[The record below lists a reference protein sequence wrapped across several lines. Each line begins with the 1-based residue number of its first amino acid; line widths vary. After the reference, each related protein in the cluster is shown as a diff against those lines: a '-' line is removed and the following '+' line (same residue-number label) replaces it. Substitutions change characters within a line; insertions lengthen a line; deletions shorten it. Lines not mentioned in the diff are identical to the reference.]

1 LRTDPLAKRYARA
14 LFELAREAEK
24 TGPVLEE
31 LRSFAAF
38 LQKEGR
44 IRAYLVSPE
53 VAKKTKLEMVESLL
67 STRFSPMVKQFIKLL
82 LEKGRQNYLGQI
94 VEAYGQLYDRS
105 IGRVRARVF
114 SAVPLQETQMEQIR
128 QQVGRYLNSE
138 ILLENRVD
146 VAILGGVIIEFS
158 GVVIDGSLRHQLNQ
172 LRQELRQNKS
182 GAAL

>member
-1 LRTDPLAKRYARA
+1 
-14 LFELAREAEK
+14 
-24 TGPVLEE
+24 
-31 LRSFAAF
+31 
-38 LQKEGR
+38 
-44 IRAYLVSPE
+44 
-53 VAKKTKLEMVESLL
+53 
-67 STRFSPMVKQFIKLL
+67 
-82 LEKGRQNYLGQI
+82 
-94 VEAYGQLYDRS
+94 
-105 IGRVRARVF
+105 
-114 SAVPLQETQMEQIR
+114 MEQIR